1 MTVKCRA
8 GEVTGCPVTV
18 PKPHIEALSGR
29 QPDPGHCGIAPQ
41 ITEPRRLISPA
52 AGLPPLVHR
61 RKGTTRGVPPLST
74 DPPAGSARHPGRCLQ
89 PVLLRGRVDHIDGAT
104 GELLH
109 RYTTVHEPGG

>member
-29 QPDPGHCGIAPQ
+29 QPDPGHCGTAPL
-41 ITEPRRLISPA
+41 ITEPRRLISLA

-61 RKGTTRGVPPLST
+61 PQGHDERSTTFVHRST
-74 DPPAGSARHPGRCLQ
+74 RRLCSASG
-89 PVLLRGRVDHIDGAT
+89 
-104 GELLH
+104 
-109 RYTTVHEPGG
+109 